1 MAIPIT
7 QRRRW
12 VVLSMMYALSRIVWA
27 LIEPSTLLLVI
38 SLVGAIG
45 LVWFRRSKVAFAFV
59 SVGLGGLT
67 LSALLPVGAWAM
79 RPLERR
85 FPAGPDLPEHVD
97 GIILLGGFIDLKQSS
112 DLGRPVLNE
121 AAGRV
126 PPFVAL
132 ARHYPQAVLIFTG
145 GDPELFG
152 RGTTEAAVAR
162 QLFDQL
168 GLPSEHIRFED
179 RSRNTHEN
187 AVYSQALV
195 KPTPS
200 QHWLLV
206 TSAVDM
212 PRAVGCFRAVGWPV
226 IPYPADY
233 HAARATLFPGLRNGF
248 MTLDWAMH
256 EWVGLLYYRMR
267 GWIPSL
273 FPGPQEHT
281 GLSVVKRLWS
291 LSG

>member
-1 MAIPIT
+1 
-7 QRRRW
+7 
-12 VVLSMMYALSRIVWA
+12 MMYALSRIVWTA
-27 LIEPSTLLLVI
+27 IEPSTLLLVI
-38 SLVGAIG
+38 SVAGATG
-45 LVWFRRSKVAFAFV
+45 LVWRRWSRVAFVFV
-59 SVGLGGLT
+59 LVGLGGLT
-67 LSALLPVGAWAM
+67 LCAVLPVGVWAM
-79 RPLERR
+79 RPLEGR
-85 FPAGPDLPEHVD
+85 FPAVSDLPEHVD
-97 GIILLGGFIDLKQSS
+97 GIILLGGFIELKQSS

-132 ARHYPQAVLIFTG
+132 AKRYPQAALVFTG
-145 GDPELFG
+145 GNPAVFG
-152 RGTTEAAVAR
+152 RGTTESAVAR

-168 GLPSEHIRFED
+168 GLASKHIRFED

-187 AVYSQALV
+187 AVYSRALV
-195 KPTPS
+195 KPAPG

-233 HAARATLFPGLRNGF
+233 HAVRAALFPGLRNGF
-248 MTLDWAMH
+248 MTLDWALH
-256 EWVGLLYYRMR
+256 EWVGLVYYRMR

-281 GLSVVKRLWS
+281 ALFVAK
-291 LSG
+291 